1 MTPRPPRPDVHD
13 EYGAPADHLSAAA
26 REAIARHAREQAA
39 AEALAQARA
48 ADGGAGDAGADEEL
62 ADMDPQEAAEHAARL
77 RDERLAREAERI
89 ASTPDPDQPQ
99 PDVLESLRQLRD
111 AGRAGLGAA
120 GEAAKALRTLVS
132 ADFSLARSAFG
143 RTLAFT
149 GMAIAFGATGWLLL
163 MGALIVFLS
172 LGMGMPWS
180 GSLLLTALL
189 SIAITWYAGW
199 QAMRYFDHTRMQ
211 ATRRQLARLGIGE
224 LADFTPS
231 AGDVR
236 SAREATQDPQMN
248 AAPRKDRRGVDLTPP

>member
-1 MTPRPPRPDVHD
+1 MHD

-48 ADGGAGDAGADEEL
+48 ADGDRDDGAEAAL
-62 ADMDPQEAAEHAARL
+62 ADMDPEEAAEHAARL

-111 AGRAGLGAA
+111 AGRAGMGAA

-224 LADFTPS
+224 LADFTPRP
-231 AGDVR
+231 GDVR
-236 SAREATQDPQMN
+236 SAREATEDPN
-248 AAPRKDRRGVDLTPP
+248 IKGDPPRKDGLGVDLTPP